1 MSKKY
6 MKFKQS
12 KADLWLVLVPLV
24 VKKCDNAVISLFILI
39 VS

>member
-24 VKKCDNAVISLFILI
+24 KKCDNAVISLFILI